1 MYHIELGGSGVS
13 TQGSYHCIN
22 QDSFLV
28 LPYGDGWMAV
38 VSDGMGSKKLSHYGS
53 KQICQSLYDVVAN
66 KGCPLKEMTMED
78 ILIRAHVHWKKR
90 IKEAGY
96 CTEDCGATLLVCIVE
111 GNHMKLAR
119 YGDGLISVY
128 LDRKVLSF
136 FDDKSVHY
144 LNETVGLG
152 DILFIKDIEMIELD
166 FTEFYGALLSTDG
179 IEISPMKKS
188 TIETF
193 TKEIIW
199 ECVGETTHSFCN
211 KLKFWID
218 NWVGSDDKTLA
229 YIVNKEY
236 IDE

>member
-28 LPYGDGWMAV
+28 LPYGDGWIAV

-53 KQICQSLYDVVAN
+53 KQICQSLYNIVSN
-66 KGCPLKEMTMED
+66 KHCQLREMRMED
-78 ILIRAHVHWKKR
+78 ILLGAHVHWKQS

-96 CTEDCGATLLVCIVE
+96 RIENCGATVLACIVE

-136 FDDKSVHY
+136 FDDKSVYY
-144 LNETVGLG
+144 LNETMGLG
-152 DILFIKDIEMIELD
+152 DNLFIKDIVTLELD
-166 FTEFYGALLSTDG
+166 FTEFYGAILCTDG
-179 IEISPMKKS
+179 IEINPMSES
-188 TIETF
+188 TIEVF

-199 ECVGETTHSFCN
+199 ECVGETARGFHGKVKS
-211 KLKFWID
+211 WIEK
-218 NWVGSDDKTLA
+218 WIGSDDKTLA
-229 YIVNKEY
+229 YLVNKEY
-236 IDE
+236 MDE